1 MVVDVDNQTVF
12 ETKDLSFM
20 SIKYGIITHYD
31 VLNHGAMLQLNAMI
45 KVLNAHHID
54 AQALQFE
61 KNYDFMD
68 RKLKSKYKVGI
79 GSIFIYLK
87 FLKERG
93 LRNFL
98 FLYKKTKLQN
108 RFKTEQNL
116 IGPFYSECGDLDGVV
131 IGSDEVFALHTGPT
145 PVFFG
150 HALPSKKVFAY
161 AGCFGPTT
169 YEDVEKKNCRAF
181 VESGLKS
188 MSGLAMRDQNSI
200 EIAESL
206 TGIKPEL
213 VCDPVILY
221 GYEKEIAVGVR
232 PLKEKYMV
240 IYAYDQRMNE
250 TKEVEAI
257 RVFAKK
263 RNLKIVSPGF
273 YHGWV
278 DKNVNPSYDNILS
291 WFKYAEYVVTDTF
304 HGAVMSLITNREMAV
319 KVRDNGNKLVNLL
332 NEYGLADRLIDE
344 SWSLDNIFAK
354 PIDWIYTN
362 KQIEE
367 RRQKSLDYLK
377 RMIEK

>member
-1 MVVDVDNQTVF
+1 
-12 ETKDLSFM
+12 M
-20 SIKYGIITHYD
+20 SLKYGIITHYD
-31 VLNHGAMLQLNAMI
+31 VLNHGAMLQLNALVQAL
-45 KVLNAHHID
+45 KSCNVE

-68 RKLKSKYKVGI
+68 RKQKSKYKVGI
-79 GSIFIYLK
+79 GSVKIYMK

-93 LRNFL
+93 IRNFL

-108 RFKTEQNL
+108 RYKKDHGL
-116 IGPFYSECGDLDGVV
+116 IGPFYSECEGLDGVV

-161 AGCFGPTT
+161 AGCYGPTT
-169 YEDVEKKNCRAF
+169 CEEVEKKNCRAF
-181 VESGLKS
+181 VEGGLKS
-188 MSGLAMRDQNSI
+188 MAGLAMRDQNSI
-200 EIAESL
+200 EITEKI

-221 GYEKEIAVGVR
+221 GYKKEIEESVR

-240 IYAYDQRMNE
+240 VYAYDQRMNAA
-250 TKEVEAI
+250 KEVESIKA
-257 RVFAKK
+257 FAKQ

-278 DKNVNPSYDNILS
+278 DENVNPSYDNILS

-332 NEYGLADRLIDE
+332 NEYGLVDRLIDE
-344 SWSLDNIFAK
+344 TWNLDSIFEK
-354 PIDWIYTN
+354 PIEWLYTN
-362 KQIEE
+362 TQIEE
-367 RRQKSLDYLK
+367 RRQSSMDYLK
-377 RMIEK
+377 RMIKK

>member
-1 MVVDVDNQTVF
+1 
-12 ETKDLSFM
+12 M
-20 SIKYGIITHYD
+20 SLKYGIITHYD
-31 VLNHGAMLQLNAMI
+31 VLNHGAMLQLYAMVQALKDC
-45 KVLNAHHID
+45 KVE

-68 RKLKSKYKVGI
+68 RKQKSKYKIGI
-79 GSIFIYLK
+79 GSVWIYMK

-93 LRNFL
+93 IRNFL
-98 FLYKKTKLQN
+98 FLYKKAKLQN
-108 RFKTEQNL
+108 RFKKDHSL
-116 IGPFYSECGDLDGVV
+116 IGPFYSECELLDGVV

-169 YEDVEKKNCRAF
+169 CEDVEKKNCRAF
-181 VESGLKS
+181 VEGGLKS
-188 MSGLAMRDQNSI
+188 MAGIAMRDQNSI
-200 EIAESL
+200 EIAEKL

-221 GYEKEIAVGVR
+221 GYKKEIEDSTR

-240 IYAYDQRMNE
+240 VYAYDQRMNLA
-250 TKEVEAI
+250 KEVETIKA
-257 RVFAKK
+257 FAKQ

-344 SWSLDNIFAK
+344 TWDLGSIFEK
-354 PIDWIYTN
+354 PIEWHYTN

-367 RRQKSLDYLK
+367 RRQSSMDYLK
-377 RMIEK
+377 RMIKK

>member
-1 MVVDVDNQTVF
+1 
-12 ETKDLSFM
+12 M
-20 SIKYGIITHYD
+20 SLKYGIITHYD
-31 VLNHGAMLQLNAMI
+31 VLNHGAMLQLNALVQTL
-45 KVLNAHHID
+45 KGCSVE

-68 RKLKSKYKVGI
+68 RKQKSKYKVGL
-79 GSIFIYLK
+79 GSVGIYVK

-93 LRNFL
+93 IRNFL

-108 RFKTEQNL
+108 RFKKAHSL
-116 IGPFYSECGDLDGVV
+116 IGPFYSECEELDGVV

-150 HALPSKKVFAY
+150 YALPSKKVFAY

-169 YEDVEKKNCRAF
+169 CMDVEKKNCRAF
-181 VESGLKS
+181 VEGGLKS
-188 MSGLAMRDQNSI
+188 MAGLAMRDQNSI
-200 EIAESL
+200 EITEML

-221 GYEKEIAVGVR
+221 GYKKEIEESTR

-240 IYAYDQRMNE
+240 VYAYDQRMNAIM
-250 TKEVEAI
+250 EVESIKA
-257 RVFAKK
+257 FAKQ

-278 DKNVNPSYDNILS
+278 DMNVNPSYDNILS
-291 WFKYAEYVVTDTF
+291 WFKYAEYIVTDTF

-344 SWSLDNIFAK
+344 TWNLDSIFEK
-354 PIDWIYTN
+354 PVEWLYTN

-367 RRQKSLDYLK
+367 RRQSSMDYLK
-377 RMIEK
+377 RMIKK

>member
-1 MVVDVDNQTVF
+1 
-12 ETKDLSFM
+12 M
-20 SIKYGIITHYD
+20 SLKYGIITHYD
-31 VLNHGAMLQLNAMI
+31 VLNHGAMLQLNAL
-45 KVLNAHHID
+45 VQTLRSCNVE

-68 RKLKSKYKVGI
+68 RKQKSKYKVGI
-79 GSIFIYLK
+79 SSVWIYMK

-93 LRNFL
+93 VRNFL

-108 RFKTEQNL
+108 RFKKEQNL
-116 IGPFYSECGDLDGVV
+116 IGPFYSECGELDGVV

-145 PVFFG
+145 PVFWG
-150 HALPSKKVFAY
+150 HALPSKKVFSY

-169 YEDVEKKNCRAF
+169 IEDIDRKNCRAF

-188 MSGLAMRDQNSI
+188 MAGLAMRDQNSI
-200 EIAESL
+200 KIAEKL
-206 TGIKPEL
+206 TGKTPEL

-221 GYEKEIAVGVR
+221 GYEREIAASVR
-232 PLKEKYMV
+232 PLKEKYIV
-240 IYAYDQRMNE
+240 VYAYDQRMNE
-250 TKEVEAI
+250 PKEVESIKA
-257 RVFAKK
+257 FAKE

-278 DKNVNPSYDNILS
+278 DKNVNPAYDNTLS

-332 NEYGLADRLIDE
+332 NEYGLTDRLIDE
-344 SWSLDNIFAK
+344 TWNLEIIFEK
-354 PIDWIYTN
+354 PIDWGYTN

-367 RRQKSLDYLK
+367 RRQNSLDYLK